1 MEFKLRKKDSSQPS
15 KPKLP
20 KSVIQVTKKKSLFSV
35 LKSSFTDILKKP
47 ISRWA
52 TIGASIRYFGQ
63 FASDYYIPLFYMSIY
78 PNMKKEFALCYSL
91 INMCCGFISSLGG
104 GILSDKFGAG
114 RPMMK
119 A

>member
-1 MEFKLRKKDSSQPS
+1 
-15 KPKLP
+15 
-20 KSVIQVTKKKSLFSV
+20 
-35 LKSSFTDILKKP
+35 
-47 ISRWA
+47 
-52 TIGASIRYFGQ
+52 
-63 FASDYYIPLFYMSIY
+63 MSIY